1 MLIKRQQKDKNV
13 RKLYRV
19 LAPVA
24 VIAVGTAGIVALNA
38 TAPKPDKKEE
48 TVRSISMFVEPVIS
62 RAVTLTVSTQG
73 EVRPKTEIDLISQV
87 SGRIKQVDNN
97 FVDGGSFKAG
107 QSLVKVEDEDYQYA
121 VTIAESTVAE
131 ATAQF
136 ARTRA
141 DANIVAKQWEKW
153 VDGIPTDLALRK
165 PQVAQATAKLK
176 AAEANRDKAR
186 LNLKRTKIS
195 VPFTGRIR
203 SKSVDIGQY
212 VSLGTKIGRVF
223 ATDVV
228 EIRLPLSDHQL
239 STLNL
244 PMAFQAT
251 SDNAPRV
258 ILSATLAD
266 KTYEW
271 EGKLV
276 RTAAAIDPQTRML
289 YAVAEV
295 KDPYGAAAINGMP
308 LAVGLFV
315 NATIEGRAF
324 DNGIVMPRAALRAG
338 SKAYVVTDDNKLS
351 IREVTIL
358 SSSPDGVI
366 IGSGVE
372 SGERVVISPVRTAI
386 NGMAVQALSSDGEIV
401 PKADSDAETEIVSQT
416 VAATAT
422 GK

>member
-1 MLIKRQQKDKNV
+1 M
-13 RKLYRV
+13 RKLYRILAPIAV
-19 LAPVA
+19 LATGV
-24 VIAVGTAGIVALNA
+24 AGIVALNA

-48 TVRSISMFVEPVIS
+48 TVRTVSMFVEPVVS
-62 RAVTLTVSTQG
+62 RAVTLIVSTQG

-87 SGRIKQVDNN
+87 SGRIEHVGEN
-97 FVDGGSFKAG
+97 FVDGGTFQLG
-107 QSLVKVEDEDYQYA
+107 QALVKVEDDDYEYA
-121 VTIAESTVAE
+121 VTIAESNVAE

-141 DANIVAKQWEKW
+141 DADIVAKQWEQW

-165 PQVAQATAKLK
+165 PQIAQATAKLK

-186 LNLKRTKIS
+186 LNLKRTEIS

-203 SKSVDIGQY
+203 SKSVDVGQY

-223 ATDVV
+223 STDVV

-258 ILSATLAD
+258 ILSANLAG
-266 KTYEW
+266 KLYEW
-271 EGKLV
+271 KGRLV
-276 RTAAAIDPQTRML
+276 RTAASIDPQTRML

-295 KDPYGAAAINGMP
+295 QDPYGAAAKDGMP

-338 SKAYVVTDDNKLS
+338 NKAYVVTSDDKLS
-351 IREVTIL
+351 IRDVTVL

-372 SGERVVISPVRTAI
+372 TGEQVVVSPVRTAI
-386 NGMAVQALSSDGEIV
+386 NGMTVKPLILGGETTPEIDV
-401 PKADSDAETEIVSQT
+401 ASVGEVTTEPTSEAT
-416 VAATAT
+416 TDTAA

>member
-1 MLIKRQQKDKNV
+1 M
-13 RKLYRV
+13 RKLFRI

-48 TVRSISMFVEPVIS
+48 TVRSISMFVEPVTS
-62 RAVTLTVSTQG
+62 QAVTLTVSTQG

-87 SGRIKQVDNN
+87 SGRIKHVGDN
-97 FVDGGSFKAG
+97 FVDGGSFKSG
-107 QSLVKVEDEDYQYA
+107 QSLAKIEDEEYEYA
-121 VTIAESTVAE
+121 VTVAESNVAE

-141 DANIVAKQWEKW
+141 DADIVAKQWDKW

-165 PQVAQATAKLK
+165 PQIAQATAKLK

-186 LNLKRTKIS
+186 LDLKRTEIS

-258 ILSATLAD
+258 ILSANLAG
-266 KTYEW
+266 KAYEW
-271 EGKLV
+271 EGRLV
-276 RTAAAIDPQTRML
+276 RTAASVDPQTRML

-295 KDPYGAAAINGMP
+295 KDPYGASAVDGMP

-315 NATIEGRAF
+315 NATIEGRAY

-366 IGSGVE
+366 IGSGVT
-372 SGERVVISPVRTAI
+372 SGEQVVISPVRTAI
-386 NGMAVQALSSDGEIV
+386 DGMAVKALSSDGVIMPE
-401 PKADSDAETEIVSQT
+401 AGSETETEAVSET
-416 VAATAT
+416 PTETAT

>member
-1 MLIKRQQKDKNV
+1 M
-13 RKLYRV
+13 RKLYRI
-19 LAPVA
+19 LAP
-24 VIAVGTAGIVALNA
+24 IAIFATGAAGIVALYA

-48 TVRSISMFVEPVIS
+48 TVRNISMFVEPVIS
-62 RAVTLTVSTQG
+62 SAVTLTVSTQG

-87 SGRIKQVDNN
+87 SGRIKHVNDN
-97 FVDGGSFKAG
+97 FVDGGAFNSG
-107 QSLVKVEDEDYQYA
+107 QALVKVDDEDYKYA
-121 VTIAESTVAE
+121 VTVAESNVAE

-141 DANIVAKQWEKW
+141 DADIVAKQWEQW

-165 PQVAQATAKLK
+165 PQIAQATAKLK

-186 LNLKRTKIS
+186 LDLKRTEIS

-203 SKSVDIGQY
+203 SKFVDIGQY

-223 ATDVV
+223 STDVV
-228 EIRLPLSDHQL
+228 EIRLPLSDQQL

-244 PMAFQAT
+244 PMAFQANEN
-251 SDNAPRV
+251 NAPRV

-266 KTYEW
+266 TLYEW
-271 EGKLV
+271 EGRLV
-276 RTAAAIDPQTRML
+276 RTAASIDPQTRML

-295 KDPYGAAAINGMP
+295 KNPYSAAASNGMP

-315 NATIEGRAF
+315 NATIEGRTF
-324 DNGIVMPRAALRAG
+324 ENGTIMPRAALRAG
-338 SKAYVVTDDNKLS
+338 NKAYVVTADNKLS
-351 IREVTIL
+351 IRDVAIL

-372 SGERVVISPVRTAI
+372 PGEQVVVSPVRTAI
-386 NGMAVQALSSDGEIV
+386 NGMEVKPLSTDNEVAPEISVATESDGD
-401 PKADSDAETEIVSQT
+401 ATTDST
-416 VAATAT
+416 VESTTDTAA

>member
-1 MLIKRQQKDKNV
+1 M
-13 RKLYRV
+13 RKLYRILAPIAV
-19 LAPVA
+19 LATGV
-24 VIAVGTAGIVALNA
+24 AGIVALNA

-48 TVRSISMFVEPVIS
+48 TVRTVSMFVEPVVS

-87 SGRIKQVDNN
+87 SGRIKQVDKN
-97 FVDGGSFKAG
+97 FVDGGSFELG
-107 QSLVKVEDEDYQYA
+107 QALVKVEDEDYNYA
-121 VTIAESTVAE
+121 VTVAESNVAE

-141 DANIVAKQWEKW
+141 DADIVAKQWEQW

-165 PQVAQATAKLK
+165 PQIAQATAKLK

-186 LNLKRTKIS
+186 LNLKRTEIS

-203 SKSVDIGQY
+203 SKFVDVGQY

-223 ATDVV
+223 STDVV

-258 ILSATLAD
+258 ILSANLAG
-266 KTYEW
+266 KSYEW
-271 EGKLV
+271 EGRLV
-276 RTAAAIDPQTRML
+276 RTAASIDPQTRML
-289 YAVAEV
+289 YAVAVV

-338 SKAYVVTDDNKLS
+338 NKAYVVTSDDKLS
-351 IREVTIL
+351 IRDVTVL

-372 SGERVVISPVRTAI
+372 TGEQVVVSPVRTAI
-386 NGMAVQALSSDGEIV
+386 NGMTVKPLIPGGETTSEIDVASDGE
-401 PKADSDAETEIVSQT
+401 ATTEPATEVT
-416 VAATAT
+416 TDTAA

>member
-1 MLIKRQQKDKNV
+1 M
-13 RKLYRV
+13 RKIYRI

-24 VIAVGTAGIVALNA
+24 VIAVGTVSIVALNA

-62 RAVTLTVSTQG
+62 RAVILTVSTQG

-87 SGRIKQVDNN
+87 SGRIKYVGDN
-97 FVDGGSFKAG
+97 FVDGGSFKSW
-107 QSLVKVEDEDYQYA
+107 QSLVKVEDEEYEYA
-121 VTIAESTVAE
+121 VTVAESNVAE

-141 DANIVAKQWEKW
+141 DADIVAKQWDKW

-165 PQVAQATAKLK
+165 PQIAQATAKLK

-186 LNLKRTKIS
+186 LDLKRTEIS

-203 SKSVDIGQY
+203 SKFVDIGQY
-212 VSLGTKIGRVF
+212 VSLGTKVGRVF

-228 EIRLPLSDHQL
+228 EIRLPLSDRQL

-251 SDNAPRV
+251 SDSAPRV
-258 ILSATLAD
+258 ILSANLAG

-271 EGKLV
+271 EGRLV
-276 RTAAAIDPQTRML
+276 RTAASIDPKTRML

-295 KDPYGAAAINGMP
+295 KDPYGAAAKDGMP

-338 SKAYVVTDDNKLS
+338 SKAYVVTDDSTLS
-351 IREVTIL
+351 IRDVTIL

-372 SGERVVISPVRTAI
+372 SGEQVVISPVRTAI
-386 NGMAVQALSSDGEIV
+386 NGMVVKALSSDGVITPE
-401 PKADSDAETEIVSQT
+401 AGSETETEVVSET
-416 VAATAT
+416 PAETAT